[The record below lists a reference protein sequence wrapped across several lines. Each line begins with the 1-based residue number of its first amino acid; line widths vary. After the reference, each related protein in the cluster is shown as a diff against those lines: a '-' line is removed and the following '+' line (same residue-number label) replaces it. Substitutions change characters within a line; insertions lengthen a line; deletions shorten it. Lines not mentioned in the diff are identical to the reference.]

1 MIMADDDGV
10 IEGYAKLSDELHTWG
25 TAVFG
30 QLFHPGR
37 EILEEEDGLRQVAV
51 APSAVMN
58 ERGRV
63 MPRSLR
69 LDEIEEIVENYG
81 RAAARL
87 RSGGLDGVEIVAS
100 HGYLISQFLNP
111 VTNQREDKYG
121 GDEERRARFLGEVA
135 TRVRRVDPE
144 MAVGIRVSL
153 DERDPYGLAKDVIIG
168 QVRTLAEAGLIDYVS
183 VTTGTS
189 ASLGGSDHI
198 APDMSWKNG
207 YLADDSARL
216 RALLPRNVA
225 VMVAGRVNQPQEAER
240 ILEEG
245 SADFVGMTR
254 ALICD
259 PIMPLWAAAGA
270 VEEIRACVG
279 CNQACIGHFQ
289 KGVAISCIQHPESGR
304 ESAFSLVRITTGKSA
319 LVIGGGPGG
328 LKAAAA
334 LAERGVSVELFEREA
349 VLGGQVGPAS
359 MLPGREEFGGVTQNL
374 AREAERAGALIR
386 CRREV
391 SADEDFSEYD
401 LVVVATGAQE
411 EVAPLEVVEGAFVY
425 SASAVLGGAELSP
438 GRVVVAD
445 FSADWIGGGVGLW
458 LAQRGREVVLV
469 ESGACA
475 GEALQQY
482 VRDEMV
488 KALAR
493 ARVEVACFTRVFGVD
508 SGAAYVQH
516 VLTKETRELECGAVV
531 SAGWRRGRSELLD
544 ALVTLGVNAVGIG
557 DCMGPRSVEEAV
569 YEGLLAAADNPW

>member
-10 IEGYAKLSDELHTWG
+10 IEGYAKLSEELHNWG

-63 MPRSLR
+63 VPRELR
-69 LDEIEEIVENYG
+69 LDEIEEIIDGYA
-81 RAAARL
+81 RAALRL

-111 VTNQREDKYG
+111 VTNQRTDKYG
-121 GDEERRARFLGEVA
+121 GDAEGRARFLVEVA
-135 TRVRRVDPE
+135 RRVRAVDPE

-153 DERDPYGLAKDVIIG
+153 DERDPYGLAKEVVIE
-168 QVRTLAEAGLIDYVS
+168 QVRELAGAGLIDYVS

-198 APDMSWKNG
+198 APDMSWANG
-207 YLADDSARL
+207 YLAGDSAVL
-216 RALLPRNVA
+216 RGVLARSVA

-240 ILEEG
+240 LVEEG

-259 PIMPLWAAAGA
+259 PMMPLWAAAGD

-304 ESAFSLVRITTGKSA
+304 EATFSLVRITTGKTA

-334 LAERGVSVELFEREA
+334 LAERGVSVSLFEREA
-349 VLGGQVGPAS
+349 SLGGQVGAAAK
-359 MLPGREEFGGVTQNL
+359 LPGRAEFGGVTQNL
-374 AREAERAGALIR
+374 AREAERAGAVIT
-386 CRREV
+386 RRRNV
-391 SADEDFSEYD
+391 QADEDFSGYD
-401 LVVVATGAQE
+401 LVVVATGARE
-411 EVAPLEVVEGAFVY
+411 VVAPLEVAGGVVV
-425 SASAVLGGAELSP
+425 SASEVLGGVALPP

-445 FSADWIGGGVGLW
+445 FAADWIGGGIALW
-458 LAQRGREVVLV
+458 LAETGREVTLV

-475 GEALQQY
+475 GETLQQY

-488 KALAR
+488 RALSR
-493 ARVEVACFTRVFGVD
+493 ARVEVVNFTRVFGVD
-508 SGAAYVQH
+508 SESAYVQH
-516 VLTKETRELECGAVV
+516 VLTKETSDMACGALV
-531 SAGWRRGRSELLD
+531 SAGWRVGRSGLLD
-544 ALVTLGVNAVGIG
+544 ALVTRGVNAIGIG
-557 DCMGPRSVEEAV
+557 DALGPRSVEEAV
-569 YEGLLAAADNPW
+569 YEGLLAASDNPW